1 MSKAPVPEKVTR
13 HHSTKTE
20 KTIRLAVE
28 NRLQGGKFVPVVP
41 KKFTVEE
48 AKAYKWLCSVL
59 EPADVLGEPDR
70 ETLELAAV
78 TIARINQLDDMAREN
93 TEYLLSREFNMIR
106 NSYISQYFTF
116 CKELCLSP
124 GARAKIGAIAVS
136 RKAED
141 PLLKVLNG

>member
-1 MSKAPVPEKVTR
+1 MAKVPVPEKVTR

-28 NRLQGGKFVPVVP
+28 NRLQGGKFKPVVP

-48 AKAYKWLCSVL
+48 AKAYKWLCSAL
-59 EPADVLGEPDR
+59 APSDVLGEPDR
-70 ETLELAAV
+70 ETVELAAV
-78 TIARINQLDDMAREN
+78 TIARINQLDDMVREN
-93 TEYLLSREFNMIR
+93 PDYLLSKEFKIIR
-106 NSYISQYFTF
+106 NSYISQYITF

-124 GARAKIGAIAVS
+124 GARAKVGSLAVS
-136 RKAED
+136 KKAED